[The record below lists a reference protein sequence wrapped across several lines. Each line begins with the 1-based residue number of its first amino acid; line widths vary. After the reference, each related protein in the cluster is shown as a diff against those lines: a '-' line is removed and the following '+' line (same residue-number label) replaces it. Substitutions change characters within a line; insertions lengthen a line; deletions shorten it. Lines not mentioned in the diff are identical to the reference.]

1 MSTRSYRL
9 TLLVCALAWFMVG
22 MHTPLL
28 QGGLTVGRVREAEQN
43 LVSSGAA
50 LTGQQLQVRFDVE
63 QAAKSIQPVT
73 KDAGT
78 RVGDEQVGTK

>member
-1 MSTRSYRL
+1 MTNPGSAKAKSN
-9 TLLVCALAWFMVG
+9 LA
-22 MHTPLL
+22 
-28 QGGLTVGRVREAEQN
+28 RVEA
-43 LVSSGAA
+43 VKSGPEEP
-50 LTGQQLQVRFDVE
+50 FDVE